1 LYKYSLI
8 HPAPFVTRPR
18 AFVVFS
24 IKTEKRGK
32 MSELLDRARSVLVII
47 DVQEKLFPAV
57 CERERVL
64 GKLELL
70 IAAAGV
76 FGIPVMLTE
85 QYPSGLGPTLGE
97 IRGLLPEVRPLE
109 KIDFSCVSSPGFC
122 ERLSGFGRNQI
133 VLAGIETHICVV
145 QTALE
150 LDSRGERVFV
160 AADASSSRRPI
171 DHEFGLRRMDRAG
184 ITLMT
189 AESVVYEWLRRAG
202 TEEFKRLRARLKD

>member
-1 LYKYSLI
+1 MYKYSLI

-57 CERERVL
+57 CERSGCWEAGAADRGGRRVRDPGHAHRAVSL
-64 GKLELL
+64 R
-70 IAAAGV
+70 ARS
-76 FGIPVMLTE
+76 
-85 QYPSGLGPTLGE
+85 YPRE

-150 LDSRGERVFV
+150 LDSRGEGVRGRRRLLFPE
-160 AADASSSRRPI
+160 ADRP
-171 DHEFGLRRMDRAG
+171 
-184 ITLMT
+184 
-189 AESVVYEWLRRAG
+189 
-202 TEEFKRLRARLKD
+202 